1 MQDSR
6 SRIEGRYSVDDL
18 PFDAG
23 KLDDL
28 LEQAGVDI
36 LLVTSKHN
44 IQYLLGGYRYSF
56 FDQFDALGISRYLP
70 FLIYPRGRPEHAV
83 YIGNAQEDSEAE
95 TGRFWCPTVETTCWG
110 TLDAVDRAIKSVRR
124 LAGTAATI
132 GAEFAFLPMDAGDVL
147 RTELTGRRL
156 VDAHLPLE
164 RLRAIKTTDELRLMR
179 KASEGVVHAMMAT
192 FAQVRPG
199 QTKQDLVESMR
210 REEVE
215 RELKFDY
222 CLLTAG
228 TGFNRASSDQVIRRG
243 DVISLDSGGS
253 YGGYIGDLCR
263 MGVVG
268 EPDAELEDLLAG
280 IEAIQ
285 QAARRPI
292 EPGIPGVAIFETI
305 EPMLQALPDR
315 DRTHFVAHGM
325 GIIGHEAPRLSARG
339 PVTYPAYDADLPLQ
353 AGMVLSIETTLLHPR
368 RGYIKME
375 DTVAVT
381 STGWEAFGDAGRG
394 WNVPT
399 L

>member
-6 SRIEGRYSVDDL
+6 PRIEGRYSVNDL

-28 LEQAGVDI
+28 LGQAGVDI

-70 FLIYPRGRPEHAV
+70 FLIYPRGRPEDAV
-83 YIGNAQEDSEAE
+83 YIGNAQEDAEAE
-95 TGRFWCPTVETTCWG
+95 IGRFWCPTVETTCWG
-110 TLDAVDRAIKSVRR
+110 TLEAVDRAIKSVRR
-124 LAGTAATI
+124 LSRTATTV

-147 RTELTGRRL
+147 RAELTGHRL

-164 RLRAIKTTDELRLMR
+164 RLRSIKTADELR
-179 KASEGVVHAMMAT
+179 T
-192 FAQVRPG
+192 Q
-199 QTKQDLVESMR
+199 
-210 REEVE
+210 
-215 RELKFDY
+215 FDY

-228 TGFNRASSDQVIRRG
+228 TGFNRASSNQVIQRG

-292 EPGIPGVAIFETI
+292 KPGITGIAIFETI
-305 EPMLQALPDR
+305 EPVLQALPDR
-315 DRTHFVAHGM
+315 DRTHFVAHGT

-339 PVTYPAYDADLPLQ
+339 PVTYPAYDANLPLQ
-353 AGMVLSIETTLLHPR
+353 VGMVLSIETTLMNSR
-368 RGYIKME
+368 RGYIKIE
-375 DTVAVT
+375 DTVVVT
-381 STGWEAFGDAGRG
+381 STDWKAFGDAGRG
-394 WNVPT
+394 WNVPR